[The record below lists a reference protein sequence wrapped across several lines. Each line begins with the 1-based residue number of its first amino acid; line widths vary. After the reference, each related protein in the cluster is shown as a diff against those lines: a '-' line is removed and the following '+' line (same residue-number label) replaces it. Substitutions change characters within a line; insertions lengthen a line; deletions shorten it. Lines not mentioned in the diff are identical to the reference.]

1 MQLDFTNKPKARIAL
16 AIATEHHRGI
26 TRKFD
31 GKPYIEH
38 PIEVAEILLRN
49 GVTDQHML
57 AAALLHDCCEDENA
71 QGHRMPISEV
81 DRKLGV
87 RVARMVGYL
96 TREKGMSKAR
106 YLERLAEAC
115 HDTKTIKAADMIS
128 NMRRLHETPDDF
140 RERQLAKRHEGLQA
154 LHSNAWGDTYRVGYA
169 AKDLLEKQQLAF
181 LKDMSKREEEFRE
194 EQRLDALEVENL
206 AREIIT
212 AEVGFGFA

>member
-1 MQLDFTNKPKARIAL
+1 MQLEFSSKPKVRIAL
-16 AIATEHHRGI
+16 AMATAHHRNI

-31 GKPYIEH
+31 GKPYIDH
-38 PIEVAEILLRN
+38 PIEVAEILLGN
-49 GVTDQHML
+49 GVTDQHVL
-57 AAALLHDCCEDENA
+57 AAALLHDCCEDEDEYG
-71 QGHRMPISEV
+71 QRMSISEV
-81 DRKLGV
+81 DSKLGV

-106 YLERLAEAC
+106 YLDRLAEAC

-154 LHSNAWGDTYRVGYA
+154 LDRNSWKDTYGVGDA
-169 AKDLLEKQQLAF
+169 AKRLLEWQQVQF
-181 LKDMSKREEEFRE
+181 LKELAKREEEDIE
-194 EQRLDALEVENL
+194 EKRLDALEVESL

-212 AEVGFGFA
+212 AEIGFGFA